1 MSFISCMIVLTR
13 VYRAVLNRGSESV
26 HTCLFHGLR
35 IKAFN
40 ISPLSYDVCCKFVI
54 YGFYCVEIPCIPNLL
69 SLFFFK
75 SWKDL
80 VFYWLLFLHLLE
92 WSYYFFIIH
101 SIKCG
106 VSHLCML
113 NHPCTPWI
121 NPFWLWCIILIICCW
136 IWFPNILLRV
146 FVFLFIRDIGL

>member
-13 VYRAVLNRGSESV
+13 VYRAFLNRGSESV
-26 HTCLFHGLR
+26 HSCVFHGLR

-40 ISPLSYDVCCKFVI
+40 ISPLSYDVGCSLSYMASIVLRFLVYPICWAFLNHERILYFIDCFFSI
-54 YGFYCVEIPCIPNLL
+54 YWNDHII
-69 SLFFFK
+69 
-75 SWKDL
+75 
-80 VFYWLLFLHLLE
+80 
-92 WSYYFFIIH
+92 FFIIH

-106 VSHLCML
+106 VSHLCVL

-121 NPFWLWCIILIICCW
+121 NPSWLWCMIFIICCW

-146 FVFLFIRDIGL
+146 FVFIFIRDIGL

>member
-1 MSFISCMIVLTR
+1 MRSCPLQTDSFSSSCLIWMSFISCMIVLTR

-69 SLFFFK
+69 SLFFLNHERILYFIDCFF
-75 SWKDL
+75 SI
-80 VFYWLLFLHLLE
+80 YWNDHIIFLLF
-92 WSYYFFIIH
+92 
-101 SIKCG
+101 
-106 VSHLCML
+106 
-113 NHPCTPWI
+113 
-121 NPFWLWCIILIICCW
+121 
-136 IWFPNILLRV
+136 ILLNV
-146 FVFLFIRDIGL
+146 VYHICVC